1 MKYPVREID
10 RSEEIFL
17 EIIAE
22 KLEEDIS
29 NYEVQVL
36 EEVFDEDSNRVFW
49 VFEFDRGT
57 KIHTLVIS
65 PDNTIQAI
73 SPRFPQQLLLE
84 ITNSLIDNLNFSHR
98 RTLEDCLNNSVE

>member
-57 KIHTLVIS
+57 KIHSLVIS
-65 PDNTIQAI
+65 LP
-73 SPRFPQQLLLE
+73 
-84 ITNSLIDNLNFSHR
+84 ITLSTQYLQDSLNSCFLRLPILNR
-98 RTLEDCLNNSVE
+98 